1 MKTVLLASFIV
12 KLAIVSV
19 ALSLSV
25 MLLTTCLVMGFK
37 NQIKSKVFDF
47 WGHIHLNAPE
57 YNQALEPQTTSP
69 FTGLIDSIL
78 RIKSVAYTEDPDY
91 FRWSRL
97 SGKV

>member
-1 MKTVLLASFIV
+1 MYQIVDLPVNYLKDLNLSYFIASRINKHENSAFASFIV

-47 WGHIHLNAPE
+47 LGS
-57 YNQALEPQTTSP
+57 YSSQCT
-69 FTGLIDSIL
+69 
-78 RIKSVAYTEDPDY
+78 
-91 FRWSRL
+91 
-97 SGKV
+97 